1 MNNNRNISIWDDVP
15 VRWQEPEKAAPTEPT
30 PPQPVP
36 APEEMP
42 APQPPLP
49 AIPAPAEPQKT
60 EKREEKKKYRKFQ
73 RRNEDARENASES
86 TRKAYRAERRGNQ
99 KDFLILGLVLLLT
112 ACVIGG
118 LLYGSSRIET
128 ERVYAL
134 IGQGNYSTAYQ
145 KLLELA
151 REGENVDD
159 LVYAFSQTCAD
170 DSEYK
175 RAVAALELLSAEAE
189 ENPEFFRELVRTL
202 ISHRKAVRARDVLEY
217 LYAAGGT
224 LSTLADELILEYPEL
239 SGTNP

>member
-1 MNNNRNISIWDDVP
+1 MNDNRNISIWDDVP
-15 VRWQEPEKAAPTEPT
+15 TRWQEPAEAPPAAPEP
-30 PPQPVP
+30 PRPAPVP
-36 APEEMP
+36 EQVPE
-42 APQPPLP
+42 PPPELP
-49 AIPAPAEPQKT
+49 VPPAPAEPEKP
-60 EKREEKKKYRKFQ
+60 EKREEKKKYRQFQ

-86 TRKAYRAERRGNQ
+86 TRKAYRVERQGNQ
-99 KDFLILGLVLLLT
+99 KDLLILGLVLLLT

-145 KLLELA
+145 RLLELA

-159 LVYAFSQTCAD
+159 LVYAFSETCAG

-175 RAVAALELLSAEAE
+175 RAVAALELLSAEAA
-189 ENPEFFRELVRTL
+189 ENPEFFRELIQTL
-202 ISHRKAVRARDVLEY
+202 ISHRKTARARDVLEY

-224 LSTLADELILEYPEL
+224 LGALADELILEYPEL
-239 SGTNP
+239 SVTNP

>member
-1 MNNNRNISIWDDVP
+1 MNDNRNISIWDDIP
-15 VRWQEPEKAAPTEPT
+15 VRWQEPTEAAPAEPA
-30 PPQPVP
+30 PQPAP
-36 APEEMP
+36 APAEIP
-42 APQPPLP
+42 VPQPPLP
-49 AIPAPAEPQKT
+49 AAPEPAEPHKP
-60 EKREEKKKYRKFQ
+60 ENREEKKKFRQFQ

-86 TRKAYRAERRGNQ
+86 TRKAYQAERRGNR

-159 LVYAFSQTCAD
+159 LVYAFSQTCAS

-175 RAVAALELLSAEAE
+175 RAVAALKLLSAKAA
-189 ENPEFFRELVRTL
+189 ENPEFFRELIRTL
-202 ISHRKAVRARDVLEY
+202 ISHRKTVRAQDVLEY

-224 LSTLADELILEYPEL
+224 LGTLADELVLEYPEL
-239 SGTNP
+239 SEANP

>member
-1 MNNNRNISIWDDVP
+1 MNDNRNISIWDDVP
-15 VRWQEPEKAAPTEPT
+15 DQWREPEAAAPSEPA
-30 PPQPVP
+30 PQPVP
-36 APEEMP
+36 APAETP

-49 AIPAPAEPQKT
+49 VDPAPEEPQKP
-60 EKREEKKKYRKFQ
+60 EKREEKKKFRQFQ
-73 RRNEDARENASES
+73 RRNEDARKNASQS
-86 TRKAYRAERRGNQ
+86 TREAYRVERRGNR

-128 ERVYAL
+128 ERVYTL

-159 LVYAFSQTCAD
+159 LVYTFSQTCAS

-175 RAVAALELLSAEAE
+175 RAVAALELLSADAD
-189 ENPEFFRELVRTL
+189 ENPEFFRDLVRTL
-202 ISHRKAVRARDVLEY
+202 ISHRKTVRAQDVLEY
-217 LYAAGGT
+217 LYAVGGT
-224 LSTLADELILEYPEL
+224 LGALADELVLEYPEL
-239 SGTNP
+239 SGITP